1 MEIKH
6 LPVITTP
13 DKTKNEACF
22 DATSEILRGALEG
35 KRKIRGGCRTMLPK
49 KDGSNDD
56 LH

>member
-1 MEIKH
+1 M
-6 LPVITTP
+6 PVITTP